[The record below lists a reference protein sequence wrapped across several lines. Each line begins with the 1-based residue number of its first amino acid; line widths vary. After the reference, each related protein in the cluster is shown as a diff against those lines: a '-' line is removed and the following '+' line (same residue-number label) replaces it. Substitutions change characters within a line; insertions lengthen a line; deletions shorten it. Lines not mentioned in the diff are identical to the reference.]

1 MQEHNELQ
9 HTNNNQPDTA
19 SLQPMGFT
27 EILDGM
33 FSLYLKHFRLFFGIV
48 AVYVVLGLVIDQIS
62 ALLIT
67 SDTVSST
74 SVAVLVFT
82 FVWDIVVS
90 LFVGIG
96 LAYVGAQLYLGRT
109 VTRDAA
115 FGQASQCFLRY
126 FAVAFL
132 WALPV
137 VGLAVTVIGIPLA
150 IYFAVRWGLYGLPVI
165 LEGSS
170 GWNALTRSADLVK
183 GSWTRVFGIVL
194 VIYLIIFMMAFI
206 LQGAFGYILTTM
218 GVPEIE
224 EATTPLEIFRQLLIP
239 ASNEIGWFAYT
250 IRSFVQLCISAL
262 VMPIEHLGFTL
273 LYFDLRIRKEGFGTE
288 RQATD

>member
-1 MQEHNELQ
+1 MQEHNELE
-9 HTNNNQPDTA
+9 HINNNQPDTTP
-19 SLQPMGFT
+19 LKPMGFT

-33 FSLYLKHFRLFFGIV
+33 FSLYLKHFRLFFGIIS
-48 AVYVVLGLVIDQIS
+48 VYVVLGLVIDQIS

-74 SVAVLVFT
+74 SVAVLIFT

-90 LFVGIG
+90 LFIGIG
-96 LAYVGAQLYLGRT
+96 LAYTSAQLYLGRT
-109 VTRDAA
+109 VPRDAA
-115 FGQASQCFLRY
+115 FGQASQCFWRY

-183 GSWTRVFGIVL
+183 GSWARVFGIVL
-194 VIYLIIFMMAFI
+194 VIYLIIFMLAFI
-206 LQGAFGYILTTM
+206 LQAAFGYILTTM

-224 EATTPLEIFRQLLIP
+224 EATTPLEMFRQLLIP

>member
-33 FSLYLKHFRLFFGIV
+33 FSLYLKHFRLFFGII

-183 GSWTRVFGIVL
+183 GSWARVFGVVL
-194 VIYLIIFMMAFI
+194 VIYLIIFMIAFI
-206 LQGAFGYILTTM
+206 LQAAFGYILTTM

-273 LYFDLRIRKEGFGTE
+273 LYFDLRIRKEGFGVE